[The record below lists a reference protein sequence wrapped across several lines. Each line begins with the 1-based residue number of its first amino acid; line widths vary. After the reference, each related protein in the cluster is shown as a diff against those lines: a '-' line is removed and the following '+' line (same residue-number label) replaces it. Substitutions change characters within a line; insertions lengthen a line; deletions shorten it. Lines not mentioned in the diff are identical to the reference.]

1 MDIKKY
7 IAVTASYWNFTLTD
21 GALRMLVLLYFHN
34 IGYTPIQLSLLFML
48 YEFCGVITNITG
60 GYLAKRFGL
69 NKTMFSGIFLQIVA
83 LTLLFNI
90 NSTWSQ
96 LYSLVYVII
105 AQGISGIAK
114 DLTKVSA
121 KSAIKTIVSDENKN
135 RRLFKLVSF

>member
-1 MDIKKY
+1 
-7 IAVTASYWNFTLTD
+7 
-21 GALRMLVLLYFHN
+21 
-34 IGYTPIQLSLLFML
+34 
-48 YEFCGVITNITG
+48 
-60 GYLAKRFGL
+60 
-69 NKTMFSGIFLQIVA
+69 MFSGIFLQIVS

-90 NSTWSQ
+90 NSTCSQ

-135 RRLFKLVSF
+135 RRLFKLVSFLTGSKNTLKGVGFF

>member
-1 MDIKKY
+1 
-7 IAVTASYWNFTLTD
+7 
-21 GALRMLVLLYFHN
+21 
-34 IGYTPIQLSLLFML
+34 
-48 YEFCGVITNITG
+48 
-60 GYLAKRFGL
+60 
-69 NKTMFSGIFLQIVA
+69 MFSGIFLQIVS

-90 NSTWSQ
+90 NSTCSQ

-135 RRLFKLVSF
+135 RRLFK